1 MTSDSAALPP
11 FTVTPAAIDEI
22 AALGGAVRIDLDP
35 GGCCGTAYAF
45 TLPAAAVVP
54 ADGTMRYGCEG
65 AWLLVSAEAEEV
77 LKGATI
83 DYRARTRPPRFSVL
97 SNPTTTEVC
106 PCRRSFGRPW
116 PGRGEPTC
124 RSYQPMPWDETFEP
138 PAAWRRQTGWR
149 PPSET

>member
-1 MTSDSAALPP
+1 MSPDGITLPP

-22 AALGGAVRIDLDP
+22 AALGGAVRVDLDQ

-45 TLPAAAVVP
+45 TLADAADITS
-54 ADGTMRYGCEG
+54 DGTMSYGCEG
-65 AWLLVSAEAEEV
+65 ARLLVSAEAVEV
-77 LKGATI
+77 LRGATI

-97 SNPTTTEVC
+97 RNPSTPEVC

-124 RSYQPMPWDETFEP
+124 RSYQPMPWDQTFEP

-149 PPSET
+149 PLSED